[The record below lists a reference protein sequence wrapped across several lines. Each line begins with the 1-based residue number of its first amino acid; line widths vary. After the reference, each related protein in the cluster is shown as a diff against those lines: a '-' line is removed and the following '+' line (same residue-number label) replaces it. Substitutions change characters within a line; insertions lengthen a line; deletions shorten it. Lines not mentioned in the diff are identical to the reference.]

1 MSDLTSGNERHSW
14 PRDDEN
20 LLKWLEDQ
28 PSQLQT
34 QLAQEINL
42 DLLDKLSSTTLVS
55 SESCNKFLHFIEQC
69 KGSKSHNIQHSAFSE
84 ITCTRI
90 FNFFI
95 EFNEKNQ
102 NRCMRRALEL
112 VSKLIASSPDR
123 TTTNIIK
130 KNILDRCLSIIGHQS
145 SRQLIKPSLRS
156 LEYLLGKGTI
166 SIHEL
171 IKSFAETCLN
181 RNVDHSVEIDIHDT
195 IWNSLI
201 SEIFEWMSL
210 PEVSQTAGKLLV
222 TILRQVR
229 NNIQNTHE
237 NETQFTSWQVWLQ
250 KNLERKPDL
259 LESIKNYLLPSLFS
273 LDRYGS
279 LGFLESLS
287 TKIVDS
293 QPRDKLADAQIV
305 LRLAA
310 FEVGKKIG
318 LLEEEALITFQRPLK
333 RVPNAVVINESL
345 IYPLLTHASG
355 IIRSLS
361 FSVLVSSLSP
371 LRPLSSSTIQAI
383 KSNLHILHF
392 DSDVK
397 FRNEILSTLKQL
409 IERLRGSTA
418 FLVKE
423 VHSIKLQ
430 LQSKSNDDVS
440 QENRARTLL
449 QQTQDLLQ
457 EQRLFIKWFFEF
469 LIGELIPTASYQR
482 HVISLKAINLW
493 MSSGIIKATVYRTRA
508 RSANNETQW
517 PFQIDFFSPE
527 AIRILL
533 DLLVDPFEDV
543 RALAGSILKISP
555 PTHFMKT
562 KDGLLAKRKDPSV
575 ISIPEICDWSSSS
588 QPVILRCDNKSF
600 DPDVGAPLSILE
612 DFIKYIEII
621 SNKTGRA
628 DYADGLARSYEL
640 LNYLLSSGKEKIRI
654 LTKLVDKILS
664 KVLIAEGNLAI
675 AVHDAPLHGILAALS
690 FTWENMEIDS
700 LALDNCLDKSCWLQ
714 KFQQKCVEIC
724 LRIWTIAKPILCND
738 SPEGHLPEDVDDS
751 NEIDTKDVLSYS
763 FRAIHESSN
772 LLRIFMRKSQDS
784 SIDAA
789 RLPDSVFRSIG
800 DLSLEQ
806 LSCLRHRG
814 AFSTVSTTFAVCCK
828 LNAQYQSNFLNTW
841 LESAFF
847 CLQTQV
853 STTRRSAGIPSI
865 ITAIIAVLP
874 KSEFEKTINKL
885 LQITRNE
892 INSNVDQEQLPQVHA
907 LNSLKEI
914 VKSVTTSSKVDA
926 HISACFEV
934 VGQCLNSPAWAIRN
948 SALILL
954 RSLIDNLVGTSG
966 KITDLE
972 SRWDRMSVKIQ
983 YEKFP
988 ALPRIL
994 LRLLEG
1000 GEGGLFRKD
1009 SENHTVLPALSIIR
1023 RAGSPPEYRDHIR
1036 RLLYKLLGSKTW
1048 HLRDQAARTFLVLQE
1063 QGTVIETLRNFIENP
1078 GKSVNEQH
1086 GSILTAKLILLE
1098 RINITICELSQLSE
1112 LYDLILDS
1120 PYRTCN
1126 PFVQNEFAELE
1137 NATLMLILAHPDLK
1151 DEHQRHEL
1159 ILRLSKDTQPL
1170 VDFDSLYKNKPSTV
1184 SEFLSQFSI
1193 CFRGHLRLKLLSV
1206 IILNDVPAII
1216 SVMRQAQDLGS
1227 DLFMSILDSI
1237 LPILELNIS
1246 DEAFRGTLHALTEVV
1261 EKTEDTE
1268 LICKILDIIPKIFR
1282 IFGVTF
1288 QSDDKLIR
1296 QLFQKLEK
1304 LVALGPKTPKLLNSY
1319 YAFSGLIFSYNLRF
1333 PSGSDDRELNAMSK
1347 WIQSLKKA
1355 SQAHQEFELRYAV
1368 MVAIQTFY
1376 KFCPSRNK
1384 RTDLRGEYS
1393 ELNFVL
1399 MTLLV
1404 DDDEEIRRLAAST
1417 VSDLENYSLSPSAA
1431 LSFLL
1436 KIQIARACRND
1447 KFGWH
1452 CIQNLLVFDKSQSVY
1467 DPVDADTLLRSAS
1480 THDYSLFAVEEPNL
1494 FCDPCLTL
1502 DYYSDAFLH
1511 VPLLPKTQI
1520 QLYNSGLRS
1529 EYSILVEWSSAGF
1542 RALQRR
1548 YPLVQNM
1555 TLRSV
1560 TENEYSTSI
1569 ALVFLTIRRIIICGL
1584 TVRAYWRKNSEL
1596 FYELKKSSVEGKKL
1610 VDSWAAHLDIINHGL
1625 DLMSSQIDIHPSLRR
1640 IAVRKS

>member
-1 MSDLTSGNERHSW
+1 MSNFMRSTERHSR
-14 PRDDEN
+14 PRDDDN

-34 QLAQEINL
+34 QLAQEIIL
-42 DLLDKLSSTTLVS
+42 ELLDRLSSTTLVS
-55 SESCNKFLHFIEQC
+55 SESCNKLLHLIEQC
-69 KGSKSHNIQHSAFSE
+69 KGSKSRNIQNSAFSVE
-84 ITCTRI
+84 TCTKI
-90 FNFFI
+90 FKFFI

-112 VSKLIASSPDR
+112 VSKLVASNPDR
-123 TTTNIIK
+123 TVANKIK
-130 KNILDRCLSIIGHQS
+130 KDILDRCLFIVGHRS
-145 SRQLIKPSLRS
+145 SRQLIKPSLRT
-156 LEYLLGKGTI
+156 LEHLLGKGTI

-171 IKSFAETCLN
+171 IKSFAEICLN
-181 RNVDHSVEIDIHDT
+181 RNINLSAEIDIHDNT
-195 IWNSLI
+195 WNSLI

-229 NNIQNTHE
+229 KNIQNTDQ

-250 KNLERKPDL
+250 INLERKPDL

-279 LGFLESLS
+279 LGFLESLN
-287 TKIVDS
+287 TKFVDS
-293 QPRDKLADAQIV
+293 QPRGKLAETQIV

-310 FEVGKKIG
+310 FEVGKKTG
-318 LLEEEALITFQRPLK
+318 LIEEEALITFQRPLK
-333 RVPNAVVINESL
+333 RSLDAVVINESL
-345 IYPLLTHASG
+345 IYPLLTHSSG

-371 LRPLSSSTIQAI
+371 LRPLSSSTIWAI

-423 VHSIKLQ
+423 LYSIKLQ
-430 LQSKSNDDVS
+430 LQNESCDDVS
-440 QENRARTLL
+440 QENQARTLL
-449 QQTQDLLQ
+449 QQILDLLQ
-457 EQRLFIKWFFEF
+457 EQRLFVKWFFEF

-482 HVISLKAINLW
+482 HVTSLKAINLW
-493 MSSGIIKATVYRTRA
+493 LSSGIVEATVHKTRA
-508 RSANNETQW
+508 KLANNETHW

-543 RALAGSILKISP
+543 RALASSILKMSSP
-555 PTHFMKT
+555 AHFMKV
-562 KDGLLAKRKDPSV
+562 KDGPSAKRQDPSF
-575 ISIPEICDWSSSS
+575 ISIPEVCDWSSGS
-588 QPVILRCDNKSF
+588 QPVNLKCDYKNF
-600 DPDVGAPLSILE
+600 DRDVGAPLSILE
-612 DFIKYIEII
+612 DFIKYVEVI

-640 LNYLLSSGKEKIRI
+640 LNYLLSSGEDKIRV
-654 LTKLVDKILS
+654 LTRLVDIMS
-664 KVLIAEGNLAI
+664 AKVLIAEENLAI

-690 FTWENMEIDS
+690 YTWENMEIDS
-700 LALDNCLDKSCWLQ
+700 LVQDNCLNKSSWLQ
-714 KFQQKCVEIC
+714 KFQRTSVQIC
-724 LRIWTIAKPILCND
+724 LRIWKIAKPILCND
-738 SPEGHLPEDVDDS
+738 SPEGHLPEDVEDS

-772 LLRIFMRKSQDS
+772 LQRTLMRKSQNS
-784 SIDAA
+784 IIDAA
-789 RLPDSVFRSIG
+789 RLPDSVFKSIG

-814 AFSTVSTTFAVCCK
+814 AFSTVSATFAVCCK

-841 LESAFF
+841 LESAFS
-847 CLQTQV
+847 CLHTQV

-926 HISACFEV
+926 HISACLEV

-966 KITDLE
+966 KITDFE
-972 SRWDRMSVKIQ
+972 SGWDGMSVKIQ

-988 ALPRIL
+988 ALPRIILQL
-994 LRLLEG
+994 LQGEEG
-1000 GEGGLFRKD
+1000 DLFSKD

-1023 RAGSPPEYRDHIR
+1023 RAGSPPEYRDHFR
-1036 RLLYKLLGSKTW
+1036 RLLCKLLGSKTW
-1048 HLRDQAARTFLVLQE
+1048 HLRDQAARTFMVLLE
-1063 QGTVIETLRNFIENP
+1063 KGTVFETLRNLIENP
-1078 GKSVNEQH
+1078 GKVVNEQH

-1098 RINITICELSQLSE
+1098 RINITMCELSKLND
-1112 LYDLILDS
+1112 LYGLILDS
-1120 PYRTCN
+1120 QYRTCN
-1126 PFVQNEFAELE
+1126 PFVQNEFAELA

-1151 DEHQRHEL
+1151 DEHQRREL
-1159 ILRLSKDTQPL
+1159 ILRLSKDTRPL
-1170 VDFDSLYKNKPSTV
+1170 FGFDSLYKDEPSTV
-1184 SEFLSQFSI
+1184 SEFSSQFSVY
-1193 CFRGHLRLKLLSV
+1193 FRGHLRQKLLSV
-1206 IILNDVPAII
+1206 TILNDESAIV

-1227 DLFMSILDSI
+1227 DLFMSILDSV
-1237 LPILELNIS
+1237 LPIFEFNTS
-1246 DEAFRGTLHALTEVV
+1246 EEAFRGTVRVLTKVV

-1282 IFGVTF
+1282 IFGITF
-1288 QSDDKLIR
+1288 QSDNKLIR
-1296 QLFQKLEK
+1296 KLFQKLEK

-1319 YAFSGLIFSYNLRF
+1319 YAFSGLIFSHKLRF
-1333 PSGSDDRELNAMSK
+1333 PSGSDNRELNAISN
-1347 WIQSLKKA
+1347 WIQGLRKA
-1355 SQAHQEFELRYAV
+1355 SQVHQEFELRYAV

-1376 KFCPSRNK
+1376 KFCPSGNERP
-1384 RTDLRGEYS
+1384 DLRGEYS

-1417 VSDLENYSLSPSAA
+1417 VSDQENYSLTPSAA
-1431 LSFLL
+1431 LDIIFKL
-1436 KIQIARACRND
+1436 QIARGCLNE
-1447 KFGWH
+1447 KLGWH
-1452 CIQNLLVFDKSQSVY
+1452 CIQNILVLDKSQSVY
-1467 DPVDADTLLRSAS
+1467 DPVDADTLLQSAS

-1511 VPLLPKTQI
+1511 VPFISETQL

-1529 EYSILVEWSSAGF
+1529 EFSILIEWSSAGF

-1548 YPLVQNM
+1548 YPPAQDM
-1555 TLRSV
+1555 ILRNI
-1560 TENEYSTSI
+1560 TENEYCTSV
-1569 ALVFLTIRRIIICGL
+1569 ALVFLTIHRVIICGR
-1584 TVRAYWRKNSEL
+1584 TVRTYWQKNSEPIHN
-1596 FYELKKSSVEGKKL
+1596 LKKSTVEGNKL

-1625 DLMSSQIDIHPSLRR
+1625 DLISSQIDIHPSLRR
-1640 IAVRKS
+1640 IAVEKI